1 MSEPMAATALERDTL
16 DRWLGLAALVGYGYV
31 ASLAVHPYP
40 LSYAVKAV
48 PALTLCVLALVRLQ
62 GRTRVLMAV
71 AFAAAAAG
79 DVFLDLDRTR
89 YLPHG
94 LGCFLVTQ
102 VAFTFAFLPWARWTP
117 SRVPLVVVLVLAEIA
132 LLAFAWPN
140 LGPLRIA
147 VVVYL
152 AALLAMTITAL
163 MVRDARWIGVGAVLF
178 LVSDSL
184 IGINAF
190 IAPFPA
196 STAIIVSIYLAS
208 MLLIGHG
215 VLDRRASTSRS
226 A

>member
-1 MSEPMAATALERDTL
+1 MAVTTPPHDTL
-16 DRWLGLAALVGYGYV
+16 HRWLGFAAFVGLAYV
-31 ASLAVHPYP
+31 ASLALHPYP
-40 LSYAVKAV
+40 LSYAVKAI
-48 PALTLCVLALVRLQ
+48 PAVTLCALALSWLR
-62 GRTRVLMAV
+62 GRTRMLMAL

-102 VAFTFAFLPWARWTP
+102 VAFTLAFRQWARWTP
-117 SRVPLVVVLVLAEIA
+117 SRLPLVALLVLAEVA

-147 VVVYL
+147 VIVYL
-152 AALLAMTITAL
+152 SALLAMTATSL
-163 MVRDARWIGVGAVLF
+163 MVRDSPWIAAGGVLF

-196 STAIIVSIYLAS
+196 STAIIVTIYLAS
-208 MLLIGHG
+208 MLFIARG
-215 VLDRRASTSRS
+215 VFGSFAR
-226 A
+226 